1 MSHKSSKNYVQPRSS
16 RRTRSETLYLP
27 VLIRNP
33 LPNRGARSCKRW
45 PEIRLRWLAY
55 LLRFVRLGSGRS
67 VPQHGAKPFEK
78 KSRNSAEVV
87 PARFTNG
94 THAAAPVRARIVTP
108 SCVAARSTCD
118 SNGLSRAPA
127 LRTVI
132 NTITPPPHIFS
143 RPVSSRSGHH
153 DYQIRRYST
162 YSPLKK
168 GPRIVAGP
176 PRQPVLFEGLTK

>member
-45 PEIRLRWLAY
+45 PEIRPVARLFVAFCSSWLWSQRASARGQA
-55 LLRFVRLGSGRS
+55 L
-67 VPQHGAKPFEK
+67 QK